1 MFGKWAVILVVS
13 IFAAPIGFVMHL
25 VFAFLLMATGN
36 IMMLARR
43 PRSKLAQLKIADGS
57 LQLDLVEILEVI
69 GTTQSIS
76 DLQVVAKGRGLGKHG
91 AERAIRAIQAR
102 DKK

>member
-1 MFGKWAVILVVS
+1 MSFEGPPWPIVLLVMFGKWAVILVVS

-43 PRSKLAQLKIADGS
+43 PRSKLA
-57 LQLDLVEILEVI
+57 
-69 GTTQSIS
+69 
-76 DLQVVAKGRGLGKHG
+76 
-91 AERAIRAIQAR
+91 
-102 DKK
+102 